1 MLGLKHII
9 PITIIASTAVAL
21 TACTGETEDGSET
34 ASSELRKDGKDHKKD
49 DRKHDTIDLKDLK
62 DFFDKKFDFKKDLDG
77 KVAFDDLKDFLDGK
91 IDFKGLKDR
100 KDGKKHDMLD
110 LSCLEKHFD
119 GKFDF
124 KDFRDT
130 HVDFDELKDLL
141 DGKFDMKG
149 LKDHKNRKHRG
160 GKAW

>member
-1 MLGLKHII
+1 MLVLKYFI
-9 PITIIASTAVAL
+9 PIIIVASSAVAL
-21 TACTGETEDGSET
+21 TACTGAPEDGSET
-34 ASSELRKDGKDHKKD
+34 ASSELRKDGKKD
-49 DRKHDTIDLKDLK
+49 GKIDLEDLK

-77 KVAFDDLKDFLDGK
+77 GKVAFDDLEDFLEGK

-100 KDGKKHDMLD
+100 KDGNKVDMLD
-110 LSCLEKHFD
+110 LSGLEKHFD

-124 KDFRDT
+124 EDFRDT
-130 HVDFDELKDLL
+130 RVDFKDLKDLL

-149 LKDHKNRKHRG
+149 LKDRKNRKDRG